1 MNEFALINHFFKKDN
16 LKNTILGIGD
26 DCAIIDI
33 DKNHQLV
40 TSTDTLIE
48 GVHFDKSYSP
58 EDIGYRALAVNL
70 SDIAAM
76 GAKPKWFSLAL
87 TLPKSDEVFL
97 KKFSQGLFKLAN
109 LHNLELIGGD
119 TTKGHLSITIT
130 IMGVLPQNQGLLRSG
145 AKIDDDI
152 YVSNTLG
159 NAAFALQKSKD
170 AQKFLK
176 FLHQP
181 QPQIKLGQALL
192 NIANSCI
199 DISDGLQADLTHIL
213 KASNVG
219 ASINIDLL
227 PIEDLVKKQNNIC
240 LVLAGGDDYQLCWTA
255 NAKQKQNINKIA
267 KTLGIKITNIGKI
280 TDKKHLDIIGLTEK
294 CQPYQHFQ

>member
-87 TLPKSDEVFL
+87 TLPKSDKVFL
-97 KKFSQGLFKLAN
+97 KNFSQGLFKLAN

-145 AKIDDDI
+145 AKIGDDI

-255 NAKQKQNINKIA
+255 NTKQKQNINKIA

-280 TDKKHLDIIGLTEK
+280 TDKKYLDIIGLTEK

>member
-1 MNEFALINHFFKKDN
+1 MNEFALINHFFKKEN
-16 LKNTILGIGD
+16 LKNTRLGIGD
-26 DCAIIDI
+26 DCAVIDI
-33 DKNHQLV
+33 SKNNHLV
-40 TSTDTLIE
+40 SSTDTLIE
-48 GVHFDKSYSP
+48 GVHFDKSYLP

-76 GAKPKWFSLAL
+76 GATPKWFSLAL
-87 TLPKSDEVFL
+87 TLPKVDEVFL

-109 LHNLELIGGD
+109 LYHLDLIGGD
-119 TTKGHLSITIT
+119 TTKGPLSITIT
-130 IMGVLPQNQGLLRSG
+130 IMGELPKNQGLFRSG
-145 AKIDDDI
+145 AQVGDDI

-159 NAAFALQKSKD
+159 NAAFALQKGKD
-170 AQKFLK
+170 AKKFLK
-176 FLHQP
+176 FLYQP

-219 ASINIDLL
+219 ANIDVNLL

-240 LVLAGGDDYQLCWTA
+240 LALAGGDDYELCWTA
-255 NAKQKQNINKIA
+255 NTQQKQNINNIA

-280 TDKKHLDIIGLTEK
+280 TDKKQLDIIGLTEK